1 MSALEGARPR
11 TEGVGVQ
18 QKTATLPQQIFAFR
32 CQAEAP
38 TDTIEK
44 PHAEVGLQGENL
56 ARCRR
61 LAEVQATA
69 RAGDA
74 TGVGDAHEGA
84 QMAEIHPALFQIL
97 HETSKHKCIGHIKGA
112 RLSLLG
118 SQPDASD

>member
-61 LAEVQATA
+61 LAEVHPGTAA
-69 RAGDA
+69 RAKPPSLSDG
-74 TGVGDAHEGA
+74 GERA
-84 QMAEIHPALFQIL
+84 QVAAEVH
-97 HETSKHKCIGHIKGA
+97 
-112 RLSLLG
+112 R
-118 SQPDASD
+118 